1 MSRLLLSPMSAT
13 PALPGAAPRSGR
25 VRCGGCKGRF
35 VKKEPK
41 KNEAGSFSCHDL
53 LHFRRGWESSLRS
66 DPLEYRLGRH
76 PAGSRAS
83 LPHVEDGFEVIPFS
97 I

>member
-53 LHFRRGWESSLRS
+53 LHFRRGWESSPQKQPARVSPQPASGGLACIF
-66 DPLEYRLGRH
+66 PLTSKKGLK
-76 PAGSRAS
+76 
-83 LPHVEDGFEVIPFS
+83 
-97 I
+97 